1 MMAPGSSLTTHPRVA
16 PPMMAESLFS
26 GRGFFIRAAAVGN
39 AGFDPLQLAGSPEK
53 LVALRHAEVRHGRL
67 AMLAAT
73 AVIAQELIHPLL
85 AKLIGAK
92 TVLSE
97 GGLTPSVFNGGF
109 DHPATALAI
118 AFGTGVMMAVEVID
132 VKKRAEAGLS
142 FNEWAKD
149 SVAGDMQFD
158 PLRFAADLPATE
170 RYELQEAEM
179 LNGRLAM
186 VAVLSFVAYEAMM
199 AQPVV
204 HPISF

>member
-1 MMAPGSSLTTHPRVA
+1 
-16 PPMMAESLFS
+16 MAESLFS

-39 AGFDPLQLAGSPEK
+39 AGFDPLQIAGSSDK

-73 AVIAQELIHPLL
+73 AVIAGELFHPML
-85 AKLIGAK
+85 AKFIGAK
-92 TVLSE
+92 AVLPE
-97 GGLTPSVFNGGF
+97 GGLTPSVFNGGLE
-109 DHPATALAI
+109 HPAIALAI

-132 VKKRAEAGLS
+132 VKKRIDAGLG
-142 FNEWAKD
+142 FNEWAAD

-186 VAVLSFVAYEAMM
+186 VAVLSFVAYETMM

-204 HPISF
+204 HALNF